1 MSELLTARR
10 REALRL
16 DLEDQQKV
24 LIEEVY
30 RLSQGLI
37 HGSSVPASFGVE
49 LLAGESPKIPQG
61 RQAAEHLERELQ
73 QELLRLREIS
83 RTLVRIGRADFGHCE
98 RCGEVMPF
106 SDLASD
112 ATRRCCSGGCGRS
125 SQPF

>member
-37 HGSSVPASFGVE
+37 HGTGAPKSFGAE
-49 LLAGESPKIPQG
+49 LLAGESPKRPQG
-61 RQAAEHLERELQ
+61 REAALRIE
-73 QELLRLREIS
+73 QELRRLREIS

-112 ATRRCCSGGCGRS
+112 ATRRCCGGGCGRQGDPNS
-125 SQPF
+125 V

>member
-37 HGSSVPASFGVE
+37 HGSSAPASFSVE
-49 LLAGESPKIPQG
+49 LLAGRSPRIPQG
-61 RQAAEHLERELQ
+61 QQAAEHLE
-73 QELLRLREIS
+73 QELRRLREIS
-83 RTLVRIGRADFGHCE
+83 RTLARIGRADFGCCE
-98 RCGEVMPF
+98 RCGEAIPF
-106 SDLASD
+106 SQLASD
-112 ATRRCCSGGCGRS
+112 ATRRCCGGGCGRS
-125 SQPF
+125 SQPC